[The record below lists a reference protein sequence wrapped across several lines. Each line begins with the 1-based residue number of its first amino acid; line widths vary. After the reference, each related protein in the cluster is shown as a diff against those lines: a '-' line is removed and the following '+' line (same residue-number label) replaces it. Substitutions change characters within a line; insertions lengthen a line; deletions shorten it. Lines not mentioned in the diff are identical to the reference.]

1 MHTHTHT
8 YMNTLSPSLALSL
21 SLSLSL
27 SLALSLSL
35 GGNLELHLAVPEN
48 LDLCAPVRVWGLVF
62 FRIFFRGVLR
72 LRVSGPG
79 FMVHGVW
86 SVDCGL

>member
-1 MHTHTHT
+1 MHTHMHT

-48 LDLCAPVRVWGLVF
+48 LDLCAPFRVWGLVVSRVYF
-62 FRIFFRGVLR
+62 CGGLR
-72 LRVSGPG
+72 LRV
-79 FMVHGVW
+79 
-86 SVDCGL
+86 